1 MTSQTPRIVP
11 LFLQILLLLCLSSH
25 TFAEGPV
32 LALKMDQ
39 DLRSPDELLSPVLR
53 LPATEPAPVT
63 DIPLP
68 ALRMERTLAPP
79 AAASN
84 KEADERPVF
93 VKARRIQGTQDSV
106 MEAVDEVE
114 LRAGNRI
121 VWADRLKYYK
131 ETNEAEVAGRVM
143 VEQGGDIIEGSNLKI
158 NLDTKKGSVDYPSF
172 SLDKDGGRG
181 SACSL
186 KFEGEYYYRLR
197 KADYTT
203 CPFGNNDWK
212 LEADTLEIDNKEK
225 VGTARKAKLTFKGIP
240 IAYTPWANFSFSGER
255 KSGLLAPVY
264 GTNARTGFELTL
276 PFYWNIAPNYD
287 ATISVRGMSKRGVM
301 IQNEFRYL
309 EQNFNGMLFADILPV
324 DLNTDKARHRISFGH
339 NHNLGYGLNARLD
352 YNRVSD
358 DAFFRDLGN
367 STMLTSRTNLVQQ
380 GLINYNT
387 NLGEDGTLN
396 FNAMVQRFQT
406 LQDPRAPI
414 IEPYKRLPQLT
425 VNAIKPAFG
434 FNMNFLG
441 SWTNFSHPTLV
452 SGNRLVLY
460 PTLSYP
466 LQNAF
471 AHVTPKIGLH
481 HTRYDLEDV
490 TSARGTNMQRTVP
503 IFSLD
508 SGLVFERPLQLGKGS
523 FTQTIEPRAFY
534 VYAPYR
540 NQQLLPN
547 FDSAIYDLN
556 FAQLISEN
564 RFSGQDRINDANRL
578 ALIVSSRLIEQQ
590 SGMERLRVSVGQ
602 LINFQDQRV
611 QLLGPSQLGVTQ
623 IANRKPDFIAAITG
637 HLTPTIRT
645 DTSWQFDQSKAQTEV
660 IRSAISYQPE
670 LGKVLNLGYRF
681 TRNVLEQVDFST
693 QWPLTNRWQA
703 MGRIN
708 YSLRDKEILEGLAGL
723 EYNSCCWSLR
733 FVLQHLTTATQRTT
747 TAVFVQL
754 ELNGLMQIGSNPL
767 NVLQRS
773 IPGYTRTRDYR
784 VDGMDAPLSQT
795 Y

>member
-1 MTSQTPRIVP
+1 M
-11 LFLQILLLLCLSSH
+11 
-25 TFAEGPV
+25 
-32 LALKMDQ
+32 LALRMDQ
-39 DLRSPDELLSPVLR
+39 DLRSGDELLSPVLR

-68 ALRMERTLAPP
+68 PLRIERTLAPP

-84 KEADERPVF
+84 KETDDRPLF
-93 VKARRIQGTQDSV
+93 VKARRIQGNQDSV

-114 LRAGNRI
+114 LRTGNRI
-121 VWADRLKYYK
+121 IWADRMKYYK
-131 ETNEAEVAGRVM
+131 ETNEAEVIGKVM
-143 VEQGGDIIEGSNLKI
+143 VEQGGDIIEGSNLKM
-158 NLDTKKGSVDYPSF
+158 NLDTKKGSVDYPNF
-172 SLDKDGGRG
+172 SLDKDAGRG

-197 KADYTT
+197 KANYTT

-212 LEADTLEIDNKEK
+212 LEADVLEIDNKEK
-225 VGTARKAKLTFKGIP
+225 VGTARKAKLIFKGVP

-287 ATISVRGMSKRGVM
+287 ATISARGMSKRGVM

-309 EQNFNGMLFADILPV
+309 ERNFNGTLFTDILPN
-324 DLNTDKARHRISFGH
+324 DLDTHRTRYRVSFGH
-339 NHNLGYGLNARLD
+339 THNLGYGINTRLD

-358 DAFFRDLGN
+358 AGFFRDLGN

-380 GLINYNT
+380 GIINYNT
-387 NLGEDGTLN
+387 NLGEDGTLK
-396 FNAMVQRFQT
+396 FNAIVQRFQT

-414 IEPYKRLPQLT
+414 IQPYKRLPQLT
-425 VNAIKPAFG
+425 LNTTTPALG
-434 FNMNFLG
+434 FNLNLLG

-460 PTLSYP
+460 PTISYP

-471 AHVTPKIGLH
+471 AHITPKIGLH
-481 HTRYDLEDV
+481 HTRYDLEDI
-490 TSARGTNMQRTVP
+490 TTARGTNMQRTVP

-508 SGLVFERPLQLGKGS
+508 SGLVFERPLQLGNGS

-547 FDSAIYDLN
+547 FDSAVYDFN
-556 FAQLISEN
+556 FAQLMSEN
-564 RFSGQDRINDANRL
+564 RFSGNDRINDANRI
-578 ALIVSSRLIEQQ
+578 ALIVTSRLIEE
-590 SGMERLRVSVGQ
+590 SGAERLRISVGQ
-602 LINFQDQRV
+602 QINFQDQRV

-637 HLTPTIRT
+637 HITPTIRT

-660 IRSAISYQPE
+660 VRSAISYQPE

-708 YSLRDKEILEGLAGL
+708 YSLRDKAILEGLAGL

-767 NVLQRS
+767 NILQRS

-784 VDGMDAPLSQT
+784 VDGMDTPLSQT

>member
-1 MTSQTPRIVP
+1 M
-11 LFLQILLLLCLSSH
+11 
-25 TFAEGPV
+25 
-32 LALKMDQ
+32 
-39 DLRSPDELLSPVLR
+39 
-53 LPATEPAPVT
+53 
-63 DIPLP
+63 
-68 ALRMERTLAPP
+68 
-79 AAASN
+79 
-84 KEADERPVF
+84 F
-93 VKARRIQGTQDSV
+93 VKAKRIQGNQDNV
-106 MEAVDEVE
+106 MEAVEEVE

-121 VWADRLKYYK
+121 IWADQMKYYK
-131 ETNEAEVAGRVM
+131 ETNEAEVTGKVM

-158 NLDTKKGSVDYPSF
+158 NMDTKKGSVDYPNF

-181 SACSL
+181 TACSL

-212 LEADTLEIDNKEK
+212 LQADALEIDNKEK
-225 VGTARKAKLTFKGIP
+225 VGTARNAKLTFKGIP

-255 KSGLLAPVY
+255 KSGILAPVY

-287 ATISVRGMSKRGVM
+287 ATISLRGMSKRGFM
-301 IQNEFRYL
+301 IQNEFRYM
-309 EQNFNGMLFADILPV
+309 EQSFNGRLFADILPV
-324 DLNTDKARHRISFGH
+324 DLDTHKARHRISFGH
-339 NHNLGYGLNARLD
+339 SHNFGHGINARLD

-380 GLINYNT
+380 GLVNYNT

-396 FNAMVQRFQT
+396 FNALVQRFQT
-406 LQDPRAPI
+406 LQDPRATI
-414 IEPYKRLPQLT
+414 VEPYKRLPQLNL
-425 VNAIKPAFG
+425 NAIKPAFG
-434 FNMNFLG
+434 FNLNFLG

-460 PTLSYP
+460 PTISYP

-471 AHVTPKIGLH
+471 AHITPKIGLH

-490 TSARGTNMQRTVP
+490 TTAKGTNMQRTVP
-503 IFSLD
+503 IVSLD
-508 SGLVFERPLQLGKGS
+508 SGLVFERPLQLGNGY

-534 VYAPYR
+534 VYAPFR

-547 FDSAIYDLN
+547 FDSAVYDLN

-564 RFSGQDRINDANRL
+564 RFSGHDRINDANRL

-590 SGMERLRVSVGQ
+590 SGTERLRVSIGQ
-602 LINFQDQRV
+602 LLNFQDQRV
-611 QLLGPSQLGVTQ
+611 QLLGPSQLGITQ

-645 DTSWQFDQSKAQTEV
+645 DASWQFDQSKAQTEV
-660 IRSAISYQPE
+660 VRSAISYQPE

-681 TRNVLEQVDFST
+681 TRNVLEQVDLSA
-693 QWPLTNRWQA
+693 QWPITSRLQG

-708 YSLRDKEILEGLAGL
+708 YSLRDKAILEGLAGL